1 MPPLVGG
8 GWDGDWMAILL
19 ICRTGLA
26 SGEFIRNTPVNLIG
40 GNERALASPTG
51 TRPVDRDTTLEFVF
65 V

>member
-1 MPPLVGG
+1 
-8 GWDGDWMAILL
+8 MAILL